1 MPFNKEFLQG
11 NFEKEKKMPS
21 PNLTGKILAERW
33 NIRPATLRQWRWND
47 RGPKFFKA
55 GGRVLYKI
63 QEIEKFE
70 EKTLRESTTI
80 SDDMS
85 MDFS

>member
-1 MPFNKEFLQG
+1 MS
-11 NFEKEKKMPS
+11 S
-21 PNLTGKILAERW
+21 PNLTAKELAERW
-33 NIRPATLRQWRWND
+33 GIRPPTLRQWRWND

-63 QEIEKFE
+63 LEVEKFE
-70 EKTLRESTTI
+70 EKSLRDNTTI